1 MEAEHMIAKE
11 LILGHEQYE
20 KLANSNGLQVL
31 EVEPLFQISIRLYSL
46 YKNIQSLK
54 NWICFTKNI

>member
-20 KLANSNGLQVL
+20 KLDNSNALHVPK
-31 EVEPLFQISIRLYSL
+31 VELFHDISLRLYSL
-46 YKNIQSLK
+46 YKNIQILK
-54 NWICFTKNI
+54 KLDLFY

>member
-20 KLANSNGLQVL
+20 KLDNNNGENVP
-31 EVEPLFQISIRLYSL
+31 EFESLFQIILTLYIL
-46 YKNIQSLK
+46 YKNI
-54 NWICFTKNI
+54 